1 MSTPASPAV
10 VTMTASA
17 PAPKVSWLKRVGQ
30 VLGSILKII
39 ARDIAPVADT
49 ASKVAAVMF
58 PQFAPGI
65 IAADNLIDNI
75 AKEAITAE
83 IMDQAAATAK
93 GGPAKLQAVLA
104 SIGPMIDQWVANKF
118 PGATAVSNAS
128 KAGLV
133 NAVVAIVNDLSA
145 PAIGGTPVSK

>member
-1 MSTPASPAV
+1 MSTTTSPVVAIPAV
-10 VTMTASA
+10 SA

-30 VLGSILKII
+30 VLGSILKIV
-39 ARDIAPVADT
+39 AKDAAPAADT
-49 ASKVAAVMF
+49 ASKVAAIMF

-75 AKEAITAE
+75 AKEAVTAE
-83 IMDQAAATAK
+83 AMDQAAATAK

-104 SIGPMIDQWVANKF
+104 SVGPLMDQWVANKF
-118 PGATAVSNAS
+118 PGSTAVSNAS

-133 NAVVAIVNDLSA
+133 SAVVAIVNEVS
-145 PAIGGTPVSK
+145 PPPIGGTPAAK